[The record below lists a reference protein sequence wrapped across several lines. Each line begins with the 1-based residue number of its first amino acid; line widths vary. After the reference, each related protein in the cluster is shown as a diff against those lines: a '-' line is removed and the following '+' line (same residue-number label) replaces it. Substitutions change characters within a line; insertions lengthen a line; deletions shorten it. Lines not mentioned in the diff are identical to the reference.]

1 MIGDEVWQPLFY
13 PNKAGTGPGRV
24 VSPCCISQRLWCV
37 FFVVCPRCHQHSNQ
51 LVACGL
57 PQLLSLSCPAPQAP
71 FFSHLLC
78 WFSWCLHARVCSPSR
93 SVRTQVVTEAPLPPS
108 LQEYIRLL
116 QPWCHVNMGSCCFMM
131 GRCYLVM
138 GEGHKVRHL
147 SPASTGGMGPPHL
160 MGAGNISLLLCLFW
174 ANSRTGGEQCDRLL
188 GWLLWAGAGT
198 GSAVSLVR
206 QAGPVPQEACT
217 SCFLVCFQALDCFC
231 QAASEVGREEF
242 LDRLIQPEEGEM
254 VSTPRLQ
261 YYNKVQLSPSGVCVE
276 HRVIP
281 HQHCLQRGFLLS
293 FWERDF
299 GLRKHGLFWGKM
311 SMQPI

>member
-1 MIGDEVWQPLFY
+1 M
-13 PNKAGTGPGRV
+13 
-24 VSPCCISQRLWCV
+24 
-37 FFVVCPRCHQHSNQ
+37 H
-51 LVACGL
+51 
-57 PQLLSLSCPAPQAP
+57 
-71 FFSHLLC
+71 
-78 WFSWCLHARVCSPSR
+78 
-93 SVRTQVVTEAPLPPS
+93 TQVVTETPLPPS

-299 GLRKHGLFWGKM
+299 RLRKHCLFWGKM
-311 SMQPI
+311 SMQLI